1 MHNKTWKKEWNLLEE
16 AYGSVNETTHSGENS
31 CKDDEYFCQKDKVC
45 KPKGDVQEEAE
56 QGVTNAASEGLGLSN
71 KELGIHADRPGADE
85 ELPEPGEVD
94 EAPLSTEVLSLI
106 DKLAGPQAATV
117 EELQALAREG
127 RLSEYVDL
135 IVTKKDLA
143 QKELDLQKPKEIE
156 S

>member
-31 CKDDEYFCQKDKVC
+31 CKDGEYFCQKDKVC

-56 QGVTNAASEGLGLSN
+56 GMSLSN